1 MIYSNTLKFRYNTRR
16 LILKFTEEQLK
27 RYAQPI
33 SKTEEEQCQ
42 NAVQMVAEALKNL
55 GMTQESEVT
64 QTYANTPTF
73 ETRLRDNSDR
83 EVKIFLQG
91 SYANNTNVRQHSD
104 VDIAVVLE
112 SRFYTVYREGLTD
125 KDYNFS
131 SVSAPRTFKDEVEEA
146 LKDRFG
152 DDVERSNKCIIIHGN
167 SYRKDADSVPALRY
181 RNYINDY
188 LVDAENYIG
197 GIQINPDHGKSII
210 NYPEQHIKN
219 GIEKNKATNY
229 FYKKMVRIAKEM
241 RYQMIDLDY
250 KSAEK
255 TSSFGVECLLWN
267 IPNDIFTK
275 YSNYRF
281 VFEDIVHY
289 LYNDISKLSNY
300 KEVNNIKLL
309 IQDDYDRLGNYKNFI
324 IDLKEFYDYEL

>member
-1 MIYSNTLKFRYNTRR
+1 MNTVTLKTKQNTWR
-16 LILKFTEEQLK
+16 LILKFTEKQLK

-42 NAVQMVAEALKNL
+42 NAVQMVADALKNL
-55 GMTQESEVT
+55 GMTQERGVT

-73 ETRLRDNSDR
+73 ETRLRGNSDR

-112 SRFYTVYREGLTD
+112 SRFYTAYREGLTD

-131 SVSAPRTFKDEVEEA
+131 SVSTPRTFKDEVEEA

-167 SYRKDADSVPALRY
+167 SYRKDADSVPSLRY
-181 RNYINDY
+181 RNYKNDY
-188 LVDAENYIG
+188 LIDAENYIG
-197 GIQINPDHGKSII
+197 GIQINTDDGKSII

-241 RYQMIDLDY
+241 RYQMLDLDY

-267 IPNDIFTK
+267 VPNEKFKK
-275 YSNYRF
+275 YINYRF
-281 VFEDIVHY
+281 IFEEIVDY
-289 LYNDISKLSNY
+289 LSENVNQLSNY
-300 KEVNNIKLL
+300 KEVNDIKYL
-309 IQDDYDRLGNYKNFI
+309 IQDDYNRLNIYKDFI
-324 IDLKEFYDYEL
+324 VDLKGFYDYEL